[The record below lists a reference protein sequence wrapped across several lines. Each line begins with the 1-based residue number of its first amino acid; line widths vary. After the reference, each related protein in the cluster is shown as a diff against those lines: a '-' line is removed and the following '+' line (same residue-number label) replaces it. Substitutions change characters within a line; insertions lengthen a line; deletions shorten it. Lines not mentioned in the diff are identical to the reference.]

1 MTVVLGIESTAHTLG
16 IGIVKDGKI
25 IANEKSML
33 FEYGIHPRKTAD
45 HHADAF
51 PKVLESAL
59 EKANIKINDIELIAF
74 SQGPG
79 IGPCLRI
86 ASIAARS
93 FAISLKKPVV
103 GINHCVAHI
112 EVTNYFTKFKDPL
125 VLYVSGGNTQV
136 LIKERKKHE
145 SRYHVLGETLD
156 VGIGNM
162 LDTFA
167 RSAGLKS
174 ARDVEEKALTADKYI
189 QMPYSVKGMDAS
201 FSGIL
206 THAQKLIGKEKIENI
221 CYSLQETAYA
231 SLCEIT
237 ERALALTEKNEIT
250 ICGGVAQNK
259 RLQNMLAEVAHEWNC
274 KFGVAPNEFNADNGG
289 MIAYVG
295 YLISKLSESNAK
307 KKDFKRYLLSKD
319 EIIPKPKFRT
329 DEFVIRW

>member
-1 MTVVLGIESTAHTLG
+1 MIRTILGIESTAHTLG

-25 IANEKSML
+25 KANEKSML

-45 HHADAF
+45 HHADQIQN
-51 PKVLESAL
+51 VMRTAL
-59 EKANIKINDIELIAF
+59 QKAKLRMDEIDLVAF

-86 ASIAARS
+86 SAIAARTL
-93 FAISLKKPVV
+93 AIAYKIPVV
-103 GINHCVAHI
+103 GVNHCVAHI
-112 EVTNYFTKFKDPL
+112 EISKYFTKFRDPL
-125 VLYVSGGNTQV
+125 ILYVSGGNTQI
-136 LIKERKKHE
+136 LIKENE
-145 SRYHVLGETLD
+145 RYHVLGETLD

-174 ARDVEEKALTADKYI
+174 AKDVEDKAKKGNKYI
-189 QMPYSVKGMDAS
+189 EMPYSVKGMDAS

-206 THAQKLIGKEKIENI
+206 THSEKLIGKEKIEDI

-231 SLCEIT
+231 ALCEIT
-237 ERALALTEKNEIT
+237 ERALALTDKSEI
-250 ICGGVAQNK
+250 IVCGGVAQNK
-259 RLQNMLAEVAHEWNC
+259 RLQGMLSEMAKEWKC

-295 YLISKLSESNAK
+295 YKMTENK
-307 KKDFKRYLLSKD
+307 
-319 EIIPKPKFRT
+319 EILKHYILKENEIVPKPKYRT
-329 DEFVIRW
+329 DEFIAKWD